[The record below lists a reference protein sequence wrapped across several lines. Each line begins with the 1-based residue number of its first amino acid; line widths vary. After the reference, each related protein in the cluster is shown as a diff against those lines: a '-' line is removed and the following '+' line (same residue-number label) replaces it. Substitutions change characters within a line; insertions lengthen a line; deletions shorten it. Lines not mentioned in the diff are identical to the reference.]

1 MSKEKIRP
9 GRVVVYAG
17 ALLAYFIG
25 AGFASGQEV
34 LQFYSAWG
42 HDLFI
47 VAAVAFFMIAWSVI
61 SYARAGAVGEFTE
74 NSQVFKYYCGKYIGT
89 FFDYFSVIYCFCCY
103 IYMCAGAGSTLNQR
117 FGIPSIVGA
126 ILMAALVIVSVFLG
140 LHKITEILGRLGTAI
155 IVLVLFIA
163 LWNLIANFGDLGA
176 NLTAISEDYTQ
187 FGMERTIAPNA
198 FMAGV
203 SYVGATIIWTTA
215 FVAMMSSKADR
226 KREVKIGMAVGAVFI
241 ALGLLLC
248 ALAIVSVAG
257 QVGAS
262 DIPTLLM
269 AANIWEPLASI
280 YAIFIVAGIYTS
292 AVPLLWTSTARFTKE
307 GTPRFKLLCT
317 VLGIAGL
324 VIALFVPYKT
334 LVNYIL
340 TLGGYVVCVFFV
352 ILVVTDIRR
361 MVLARRAK
369 EALAADTT
377 EPEG

>member
-1 MSKEKIRP
+1 MHAPVPS
-9 GRVVVYAG
+9 
-17 ALLAYFIG
+17 
-25 AGFASGQEV
+25 ASSRRT
-34 LQFYSAWG
+34 LRS
-42 HDLFI
+42 
-47 VAAVAFFMIAWSVI
+47 S
-61 SYARAGAVGEFTE
+61 
-74 NSQVFKYYCGKYIGT
+74 KYYCGKHIGA

-117 FGIPSIVGA
+117 FGVPPIVGA

-140 LHKITEILGRLGTAI
+140 PHKITEILGRLGTVI

-176 NLTAISEDYTQ
+176 DLTAISEDYTQ

-248 ALAIVSVAG
+248 ALA
-257 QVGAS
+257 
-262 DIPTLLM
+262 
-269 AANIWEPLASI
+269 
-280 YAIFIVAGIYTS
+280 
-292 AVPLLWTSTARFTKE
+292 
-307 GTPRFKLLCT
+307 
-317 VLGIAGL
+317 
-324 VIALFVPYKT
+324 
-334 LVNYIL
+334 
-340 TLGGYVVCVFFV
+340 
-352 ILVVTDIRR
+352 
-361 MVLARRAK
+361 
-369 EALAADTT
+369 ADAT